1 MVGKVVHTSATEL
14 VRYHE
19 QHLSNGDYHL
29 EEGKVQGEFIGALA
43 DEWGLSA
50 EPIFKK
56 DPRFQA
62 FAKLDISSLSGRKL
76 RRPRKSERQAIEF
89 SYSPPK
95 SLSIAA
101 VNDPRI

>member
-14 VRYHE
+14 VCYHE

-43 DEWGLSA
+43 DEWRLSA

-56 DPRFQA
+56 DPRSEPSRNRYQFVEREEA
-62 FAKLDISSLSGRKL
+62 AASPKVCMSG
-76 RRPRKSERQAIEF
+76 
-89 SYSPPK
+89 
-95 SLSIAA
+95 
-101 VNDPRI
+101 D